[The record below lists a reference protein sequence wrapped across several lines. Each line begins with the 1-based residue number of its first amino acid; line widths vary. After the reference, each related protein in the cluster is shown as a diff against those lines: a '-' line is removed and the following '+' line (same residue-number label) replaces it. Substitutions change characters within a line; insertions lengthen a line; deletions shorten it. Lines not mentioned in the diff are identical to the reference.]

1 MAEQG
6 VLLELGGS
14 GCQERA
20 EGEENRPEAVGKPR
34 LKGVNRNQLLMRT
47 VDVEK
52 LIPQDH
58 PARGIWAM
66 VEQLDMTPFETS
78 IKAVEG
84 HAGQSTLDRRVLTTL
99 WIYANSEAVSSAREL
114 SRMIEYE
121 PGCQWIT
128 GMTSINYHTLADF
141 RMEQKEALNKLF
153 VQVLGVLSA
162 DGLIE
167 LKQVTQDGTKVK
179 ANAAAGTFR
188 REQRLKE
195 HLELAQ
201 KQVEQ
206 FSDPKSEELSQRAAK
221 ARQRAAKEKKE
232 KLELAL
238 AELEKLRKEKA
249 PDEREDA
256 RVSTSDP
263 EARKM
268 KQNDGGYAPSYNVQ
282 LSTDV
287 AHGIIIAVGLSQDR
301 HDGDQL
307 VPAIQEIQRN
317 IGQLPAQ
324 VIADGAYTQNTNID
338 ATAEQG
344 IELVG
349 PAGEDQTTR
358 SCEKRGVGRE
368 FYPDAF
374 RYESA
379 TDIYLCPTGHTLH
392 LKQSRY
398 RSGRTEHN
406 YLANPADCQACPFLQ
421 QCCPKARARWI
432 TRIEDSPAVIAFRKK
447 MRTEEAQNI
456 YKKRKQVAE
465 FPNAW
470 LKDKIGLRQFRL
482 RGLVKVRTQ
491 TVWACLTYN
500 IQQWI
505 RLRWRSQF
513 VVAVA

>member
-1 MAEQG
+1 MADQG
-6 VLLELGGS
+6 VLLELGRG
-14 GCQERA
+14 GCLETA
-20 EGEENRPEAVGKPR
+20 EGEKTRAEPIGKPR
-34 LKGVNRNQLLMRT
+34 LKTVNRNQLLMRT

-52 LIPQDH
+52 LIAEDH

-66 VEQLDMTPFETS
+66 VEQLDMRPFETS

-84 HAGQSTLDRRVLTTL
+84 HAGQNTLDRRVLAAV

-114 SRMIEYE
+114 SRMCEYE

-128 GMTSINYHTLADF
+128 GMTPINYHTLADF
-141 RMEQKEALNKLF
+141 RMEQREALNQLF

-195 HLELAQ
+195 HLELAR

-206 FSDPKSEELSQRAAK
+206 LGDPGSEELSQRAAK
-221 ARQRAAKEKKE
+221 ARQRAASEKKQ

-238 AELEKLRKEKA
+238 QELEKLRKEKA
-249 PDEREDA
+249 PAEREDA

-282 LSTDV
+282 LSTD
-287 AHGIIIAVGLSQDR
+287 AAQGIIVAVGVSQDR

-307 VPAIQEIQRN
+307 VPAIEEIERN
-317 IGQLPAQ
+317 TGQLPSQ
-324 VIADGAYTQNTNID
+324 VIADGAYTQNTNIE
-338 ATAEQG
+338 ATAEKG
-344 IELVG
+344 IELIG

-358 SCEKRGVGRE
+358 SCQKRGVARE

-374 RYESA
+374 GYESA
-379 TDIYLCPTGHTLH
+379 TDTYKCPAGRTLH
-392 LKQSRY
+392 FKQSRY
-398 RSGRTEHN
+398 RSGRMEHN
-406 YLANPADCQACPFLQ
+406 YLANPADCQACPFRQ

-432 TRIEDSPAVIAFRKK
+432 TRIEDSAVVIAFRKK
-447 MRTEEAQNI
+447 MRSEEAQNI
-456 YKKRKQVAE
+456 YKRRKQVAE

-470 LKDKIGLRQFRL
+470 IKDKIGLRQFRL
-482 RGLVKVRTQ
+482 RGLVKVRTE
-491 TVWACLTYN
+491 TVWACLTHN

-505 RLRWRSQF
+505 RLRWRPQF
-513 VVAVA
+513 VAAAT